1 MNEIDMKT
9 IQEYD
14 KIVQTIITNVLV
26 EKERLGS
33 YIIYKFNPNNNT
45 HKLFF
50 NVTAVAADLN
60 RQPIFLDMSLW
71 SYLRLRIKFGRRRR
85 NLRWFGWRRRQ
96 YKLEEIV
103 PVQELMDFISKEFDI
118 NEKMFN
124 DINNEYYGWWTK

>member
-96 YKLEEIV
+96 YKSKEIV
-103 PVQELMDFISKEFDI
+103 PVQELMDFIGKEFDI
-118 NEKMFN
+118 DEKMFN
-124 DINNEYYGWWTK
+124 NINNEYYGWVE

>member
-1 MNEIDMKT
+1 MKT

>member
-1 MNEIDMKT
+1 MET

-14 KIVQTIITNVLV
+14 KIVQSVMTNVLV
-26 EKERLGS
+26 EKKRLGS

-71 SYLRLRIKFGRRRR
+71 NYLRFSIKFGRRRR
-85 NLRWFGWRRRQ
+85 NLRWFGWRRHQ
-96 YKLEEIV
+96 YKSEEIV
-103 PVQELMDFISKEFDI
+103 PVQELMDFIGKEFDI
-118 NEKMFN
+118 DEKMFN
-124 DINNEYYGWWTK
+124 DINNEYYGWVE